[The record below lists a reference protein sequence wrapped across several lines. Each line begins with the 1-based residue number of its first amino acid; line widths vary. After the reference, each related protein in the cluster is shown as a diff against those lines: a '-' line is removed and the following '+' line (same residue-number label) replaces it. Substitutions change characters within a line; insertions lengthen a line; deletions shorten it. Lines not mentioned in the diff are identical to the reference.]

1 MSKLGLLVRIEAK
14 PEGAEAVGQLLRD
27 AVDLARAEEGTVS
40 WYAFQEGPTV
50 FGVFDTF
57 DDEEGRDAH
66 LNGRIADALREI
78 APTLLAAAPEVK
90 RTTILAVK

>member
-1 MSKLGLLVRIEAK
+1 MSKLGFLVRFEAK

-27 AVDLARAEEGTVS
+27 AVELARAEEGTVS
-40 WYAFQEGPTV
+40 WYSFQESPTV

-66 LNGRIADALREI
+66 LNGRIADAIREI
-78 APTLLAAAPEVK
+78 APTLLAAPPEIK
-90 RTTILAVK
+90 RTTILAIK